1 MSKNVLKNLTIKLTD
16 HPKQKP
22 ADESN
27 IGFGNIFTDHMFI
40 MDYDTSV
47 NDWYD
52 ARIVPYGPISLDPS
66 AMCLHYGQ
74 EVFEGLKAY
83 RGVDGKIRLFRPDEN
98 FKRLNLSN
106 ERLSI
111 PKLDEEFAIECLK
124 KLVEIEKDWIP
135 HTPDTSLY
143 IRPFIIS
150 TQPNLGVCP
159 SSHYM
164 FIIILSP
171 SGPYYAE
178 GLNPVKIYV
187 EANYVRAVKGGT
199 GMAKTAGNYASS
211 LNSQVEAYEKGYSQ
225 ALWLDGVERRWIEEV
240 GSMNIFFVIGDE
252 VVTPMLNGSILSG
265 ITRKSAIELMR
276 SWGLRVSER
285 RVSIDEVCEA
295 HRQGKLKEAFGTGTA
310 AVISP
315 VGHLR
320 YNDDDFT
327 INGNEIGEISA
338 RLYEELT
345 GVQWGKIEDKFG
357 WTVALD

>member
-1 MSKNVLKNLTIKLTD
+1 MSKTIQNDLTVKLTD

-22 ADESN
+22 VDESK
-27 IGFGNIFTDHMFI
+27 IGFGNVFTDHMFI

-47 NDWYD
+47 GDWYD
-52 ARIVPYGPISLDPS
+52 ARIVPYAPIPLDPS

-98 FKRLNLSN
+98 FKRLNHSN

-111 PKLDEEFAIECLK
+111 PKIDEQFALDCLK

-135 HTPDTSLY
+135 HSPDTSLY
-143 IRPFIIS
+143 IRPFIIA

-159 SSHYM
+159 ASHYM

-171 SGPYYAE
+171 SGSYYAE

-211 LNSQVEAYEKGYSQ
+211 LNSQVEAHDKGYSQ
-225 ALWLDGVERRWIEEV
+225 ALWLDGVERKWIEEV

-265 ITRKSAIELMR
+265 ITRKSSIELMR
-276 SWGLRVSER
+276 SWGLNVSER
-285 RVSIDEVCEA
+285 RISIDEVCEA
-295 HRQGKLKEAFGTGTA
+295 HRQGKLREVFGTGTA

-315 VGHLR
+315 VGHLS
-320 YNDDDFT
+320 YNGEDFT
-327 INGNEIGEISA
+327 INSNEIGEISA
-338 RLYEELT
+338 RLYEEMT
-345 GVQWGKIEDKFG
+345 GIQWGKLEDKFG
-357 WTVALD
+357 WTVTLD